1 MKRDEE
7 MMLSNG
13 LRSLL
18 CFQLAAGLLVGAVR
32 TAGAADDLR
41 IGERPA
47 VERHL
52 DQADIDAGT
61 IGLDALLAQGKELFD
76 AQFNRLDGQ
85 GRPATTGHGVPR
97 GATQPLFIRTSGPD
111 SNSCFGCHFQ
121 PRSGGAG
128 DFVANV
134 FVLAQERDPVVTT
147 LDVRDSNERNTVG
160 MMGAGA
166 IEMLARE
173 MSAEL
178 IAIREAARAEAKASG
193 TSVRRSLRAK
203 GVDFGS
209 LLVQPDGRIDPRGID
224 GVDWDLIVKPFH
236 QKGAVV
242 SLRDFSNTAMN
253 HHHGMQSSE
262 RFGAAVD
269 ADKDGVTD
277 ELTVGDITAVTI
289 YQAALGTPGRRL
301 SAHPAR
307 REAAVRGEALFEAAG
322 CTACHLPELVLDRP
336 VFTEPGPFNPLGNL
350 RAADV
355 KQVFSFD
362 LTREGPRPR
371 LERRPDGRAVVRAF
385 TDLKRHD
392 INDGEYH
399 HFANERV
406 AQGLLLGTASAAD
419 FTEPP
424 QPRPVRQF
432 LTRKLWDAGNSGP
445 YGHRGDLTT
454 LTEAIHYHGGEA
466 RHSRDRYFEM
476 SDEDRAA
483 VIEFLKTLQVL
494 PEGSSRIRLAD
505 DERPSTTVG
514 RRTERRRP

>member
-1 MKRDEE
+1 MKLKDSLRISLSSKLVVILLTATGTASTEE
-7 MMLSNG
+7 
-13 LRSLL
+13 
-18 CFQLAAGLLVGAVR
+18 V
-32 TAGAADDLR
+32 R

-47 VERHL
+47 IEHHM
-52 DQADIDAGT
+52 DQASIDAGK
-61 IGLDALLAQGKELFD
+61 IGLDELLAHGKELFD

-97 GATQPLFIRTSGPD
+97 GATQPAFIRTSGPD

-134 FVLAQERDPVVTT
+134 FVLAQERDPIVTN

-178 IAIREAARAEAKASG
+178 IAIREAARADAKATG
-193 TSVRRSLRAK
+193 APARRALWAK
-203 GVDFGS
+203 GVAFGS
-209 LLVQPDGRIDPRGID
+209 ILVYPDGRIDPRGID

-242 SLRDFSNTAMN
+242 SLREFSNTAMN

-262 RFGAAVD
+262 RFGPGVD
-269 ADKDGVTD
+269 ADKDGVVD

-301 SAHPAR
+301 DSHLAR
-307 REAAVRGEALFEAAG
+307 RQAAERGESLFATAG
-322 CTACHLPELVLDRP
+322 CASCHLPELVLDRP
-336 VFTEPGPFNPLGNL
+336 VFTEPGPFNPLGN
-350 RAADV
+350 AKPADV
-355 KQVFSFD
+355 GRVFSLD
-362 LTREGPRPR
+362 LTREGPEPR

-392 INDGEYH
+392 INDGDYH

-406 AQGLLLGTASAAD
+406 AQGTLLGTASVAD
-419 FTEPP
+419 FTYPP
-424 QPRPVRQF
+424 EPRPVRQF
-432 LTRKLWDAGNSGP
+432 LTRKLWDVGNSAP

-454 LTEAIHYHGGEA
+454 MTDAIYFHGGEA
-466 RHSRDRYFEM
+466 RHSRDHFFAMPE
-476 SDEDRAA
+476 EDRAA

-494 PEGSSRIRLAD
+494 PEGSPAVRTAD
-505 DERPSTTVG
+505 DPHHQSRPS
-514 RRTERRRP
+514 R